1 MSTPTD
7 TELSVEG
14 AIIQQLYTDY
24 TSNKFLVNRRYQRKL
39 VWGVEEK
46 ERLID
51 SVAQKLPIPLVLL
64 AESSG
69 EHSGRLE
76 VIDGLQRL
84 NAVFSFIENEFPLG
98 GEYFDLATLADT
110 KIRLDGGDLVQKTPV
125 LDRDLCRRISNYRL
139 PVSIYRSAT
148 DESVDEVFRRI
159 NSSGRHLSPHEIR
172 QAGSTQSIA
181 TIVRKLA
188 ATVRTDASFTDFV
201 PLSGM
206 SKISITNHDLPYGI
220 FVEDIFWVKQGI
232 LTRESVRE
240 SRDEELILDILLDT
254 VLERPAA
261 TGLRYRDA
269 AYGIDNDRAVTGVDA
284 VNRRIAT
291 LGESEIEDRFVDTLE
306 VIREVLENSPKPF
319 AALTVTQQNYR
330 GVPRHFQAVFVA
342 ISQLMHEEHL
352 EPKSM
357 EGLLEVLS
365 GFWDGDLKIP
375 SGGGDWG
382 AERKNQLLEMVKA
395 NLRPTFKAKSDAKST
410 HLRDQSVRFEAALSM
425 ALTEDALFELKQ
437 GFCRIND
444 SGAFD
449 DASFAKIL
457 RTASAMANHGPGA
470 RGTIFVGVADDETD
484 SKAVERFARIKA
496 LKHEDFF
503 ITGTQHE
510 LTAMGRSIDEVWR
523 ELIDKIRASGLDAR
537 FAESLARTLAP
548 FRYKGYLVWRLEP
561 AAMQHPVTYDDRF
574 FERVGPQTVE
584 MKGQSIIDL
593 ATRFQVM

>member
-1 MSTPTD
+1 MSTPTG

-14 AIIQQLYTDY
+14 ESIQQLYNDF

-51 SVAQKLPIPLVLL
+51 SVVQKLPIPLILL

-69 EHSGRLE
+69 DHVGRLE

-84 NAVFSFIENEFPLG
+84 NAVFSFIENEFSLNG
-98 GEYFDLATLADT
+98 QYFDLATLADT
-110 KIRLDGGDLVQKTPV
+110 KIRLDTGKLNQKTPV
-125 LDRDLCRRISNYRL
+125 LDRDICRKIANYRL

-172 QAGSTQSIA
+172 QAGATQTIA
-181 TIVRKLA
+181 TMVRRLA
-188 ATVRTDASFTDFV
+188 ATIRGDASFTDFV

-206 SKISITNHDLPYGI
+206 AKISITNHDLPYGI
-220 FVEDIFWVKQGI
+220 YVENIFWVKQGI

-240 SRDEELILDILLDT
+240 SRDEELVLDILLDLM
-254 VLERPAA
+254 LERPAA
-261 TGLRYRDA
+261 TGLRYRDS
-269 AYGIDNDRAVTGVDA
+269 AYGIENDRTVTSAEV
-284 VNRRIAT
+284 VHRRIAS
-291 LGESEIEDRFVDTLE
+291 LGETELEDRFVNTLE
-306 VIREVLENSPKPF
+306 VLRSALEASPKPF

-330 GVPRHFQAVFVA
+330 GVPRHFQAIFVA
-342 ISQLMHEEHL
+342 INQLIHDESL
-352 EPKSM
+352 QLKSNKA
-357 EGLLEVLS
+357 LLDILS

-395 NLRPTFKAKSDAKST
+395 TLRPAFKRKTDAKST
-410 HLRDQSVRFEAALSM
+410 HLKEHSVRFEAALSM
-425 ALTEDALFELKQ
+425 ALTEEALFELKQ

-444 SGAFD
+444 GGTFD

-457 RTASAMANHGPGA
+457 RTASAMANHGPDTKGV
-470 RGTIFVGVADDETD
+470 IFIGVADDKAD
-484 SKAVERFARIKA
+484 AAAVERFSSIKS
-496 LKHEDFF
+496 LEYEGFF
-503 ITGTQHE
+503 VTGTQHE
-510 LTAMGRSIDEVWR
+510 LSALGKSVDELWR
-523 ELIDKIRASGLDAR
+523 ELIQKIKGSKLDLD
-537 FAESLARTLAP
+537 FAESLARTLVP

-561 AAMQHPVTYDDRF
+561 TATGKPVTYDNRF
-574 FERVGPQTVE
+574 YERIGPQTVE
-584 MKGQSIIDL
+584 VVGQSIINL
-593 ATRFQVM
+593 VTRFQ

>member
-1 MSTPTD
+1 MSTPTG
-7 TELSVEG
+7 TELTVEG
-14 AIIQQLYTDY
+14 AMIQQLYSDY
-24 TSNKFLVNRRYQRKL
+24 TAGKFLVNRRYQRKL

-51 SVAQKLPIPLVLL
+51 SVAQKLPIPLILL

-69 EHSGRLE
+69 EHVGRLE

-84 NAVFSFIENEFPLG
+84 NAVFSFIENEFSLG
-98 GEYFDLATLADT
+98 GHYFDLATLADT
-110 KIRLDGGDLVQKTPV
+110 KIRLDNGNLTQKAPV
-125 LDRDLCRRISNYRL
+125 LDRDLCVRIANYRIPL
-139 PVSIYRSAT
+139 STYRSAA
-148 DESVDEVFRRI
+148 DESVDEAFRRI

-181 TIVRKLA
+181 TVVRELA
-188 ATVRTDASFTDFV
+188 ATIRTDASFTDFV

-269 AYGIDNDRAVTGVDA
+269 AYGIENDRAVTSAEV
-284 VNRRIAT
+284 VNRRIAS
-291 LGESEIEDRFVDTLE
+291 LGEEEIEDRFVNTLQ
-306 VIREVLENSPKPF
+306 VIREVLEVSPKPF

-342 ISQLMHEEHL
+342 ISQLLHEEHL
-352 EPKSM
+352 EPKSLDD
-357 EGLLEVLS
+357 LLNVLS

-382 AERKNQLLEMVKA
+382 AVRKNQLLEMVKA
-395 NLRPTFKAKSDAKST
+395 TLRPAFKVKVDTKST
-410 HLRDQSVRFEAALSM
+410 RLRDHSVRFEAALSM

-449 DASFAKIL
+449 ESSFAKIL
-457 RTASAMANHGPGA
+457 RTASAMANHGPGVK
-470 RGTIFVGVADDETD
+470 GVIFIGVADDESD
-484 SKAVERFARIKA
+484 AKAVEKFAQIKT
-496 LKHEDFF
+496 LKHGEFF
-503 ITGTQHE
+503 VTGTQHE
-510 LTAMGRSIDEVWR
+510 LSAMGKSLDETWRDLTQRIRSS
-523 ELIDKIRASGLDAR
+523 KLDVG
-537 FAESLARTLAP
+537 FAESLARTLVP
-548 FRYKGYLVWRLEP
+548 FRYEGYLIWRLEP
-561 AAMQHPVTYDDRF
+561 TAMGGPVSYDNRF
-574 FERVGPQTVE
+574 FERVGPQTGEVS
-584 MKGQSIIDL
+584 GQSIINL
-593 ATRFQVM
+593 VKRF